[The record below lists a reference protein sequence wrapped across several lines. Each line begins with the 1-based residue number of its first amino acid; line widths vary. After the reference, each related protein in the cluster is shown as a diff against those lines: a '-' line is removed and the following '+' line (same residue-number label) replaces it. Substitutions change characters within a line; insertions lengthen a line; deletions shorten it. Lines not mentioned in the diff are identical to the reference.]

1 MSNILATL
9 ITNAETGAH
18 AVKAAAE
25 TFVDW
30 LKSVQ
35 ADVERCEADLE
46 QKRRAADTEVARL
59 KAAIE
64 ERRKELANAERE
76 LRDVRRDLE
85 RERKEIGRER
95 ERLLKT
101 VEGVLA

>member
-1 MSNILATL
+1 MSNTLATL

-35 ADVERCEADLE
+35 ADVE